1 MTTETLTTAPA
12 QTPTAYT
19 AEQINLLRRTIAKDC
34 TRDELALF
42 IGQCKRTGLDPFA
55 RQIYAIKLDGR
66 LSIQTSIDGFR
77 LIAQRS
83 GHYAGQLGPFWCG
96 EAGQWRDVWPSGEPV
111 AAKVGVL
118 RRDFAEPC
126 WAVAR
131 VASYARDTAIWRK
144 MPDLMCAKVAEALAL
159 RRAFPQEL
167 SGLYTADEL
176 AQANGPAAPA
186 APPPTT
192 TTADG
197 STVNTQTGEVLHE
210 PAVPVAIQ
218 QVLDSDA
225 PATWPATV
233 SLLVTRTERS
243 GTKTDGTPWTLA
255 TYVDHRRRAFATF
268 STTLAAEAERYRLG
282 AAPLVITATSVSE
295 KYAPLI
301 DRLTPYKAP
310 AQDPPPREPG
320 DELNDGRVPF

>member
-1 MTTETLTTAPA
+1 MTTLTADDRPTALAERPG
-12 QTPTAYT
+12 QTPTSYT

-176 AQANGPAAPA
+176 AQVNGPAAPA

-225 PATWPATV
+225 PATWPETV
-233 SLLVTRTERS
+233 VAARHA
-243 GTKTDGTPWTLA
+243 DGA
-255 TYVDHRRRAFATF
+255 VRD
-268 STTLAAEAERYRLG
+268 
-282 AAPLVITATSVSE
+282 
-295 KYAPLI
+295 K
-301 DRLTPYKAP
+301 
-310 AQDPPPREPG
+310 
-320 DELNDGRVPF
+320 DGRHALDAGDLCGPPAAGVRDVQHDAGGRGRAVSAGGRAAGHHRDVGEREVCASD

>member
-1 MTTETLTTAPA
+1 M
-12 QTPTAYT
+12 
-19 AEQINLLRRTIAKDC
+19 
-34 TRDELALF
+34 
-42 IGQCKRTGLDPFA
+42 
-55 RQIYAIKLDGR
+55 
-66 LSIQTSIDGFR
+66 
-77 LIAQRS
+77 
-83 GHYAGQLGPFWCG
+83 
-96 EAGQWRDVWPSGEPV
+96 
-111 AAKVGVL
+111 
-118 RRDFAEPC
+118 
-126 WAVAR
+126 AR
-131 VASYARDTAIWRK
+131 VASYARDTAIWHK

-186 APPPTT
+186 APPPTPP
-192 TTADG
+192 TADG

-225 PATWPATV
+225 PATWPETV

-243 GTKTDGTPWTLA
+243 GTKKDGTPWTLA

-268 STTLAAEAERYRLG
+268 DGTVAAEAERYRLG

-301 DRLTPYKAP
+301 DRLTPYEAP
-310 AQDPPPREPG
+310 AAPATAR
-320 DELNDGRVPF
+320 DEEEEELVF